1 MAFAKGYISE
11 TYDPFFNLAT
21 EDWIFKDMDTKE
33 HILFLWRNE
42 RTVVIGRNQ
51 NPWAECNLAK
61 MQEKGVH
68 LVRRQTGGG
77 AVFQDLGNTNFT
89 FLSSKKDYDKQRN
102 FQIVINALNKLGI
115 KAEFSGRNDL
125 VVEGKKIS
133 GSAFREQPDRA
144 FHHGTI
150 LINANLGELAEYLT
164 PSQKKLIA
172 KGTTSVRSRVANISE
187 FNNALVHEKV
197 SEAIIEE
204 FFAMHNSPK
213 NIENLNHN
221 NLKEITEINNYYNHL
236 KSDAWRFGETP
247 EFQHQLSE
255 RFDWGT
261 IDLHLDT
268 EAGKIKRA
276 KIFSDCLDTDFI
288 EKLEKNLHEVDYN
301 KTEII
306 NQLNHLKENLPNS
319 SSHIQD
325 IQNWLSKEIT

>member
-1 MAFAKGYISE
+1 MALARCYISE
-11 TYDPFFNLAT
+11 THNPFFNLAT

-42 RTVVIGRNQ
+42 KTVVIGRNQ

-77 AVFQDLGNTNFT
+77 AVFHDLGNTNFT

-125 VVEGKKIS
+125 VVEGRKIS

-187 FNNALVHEKV
+187 FNNELVHEKV

-204 FFAMHNSPK
+204 FFKIYNSK
-213 NIENLNHN
+213 KQIETLNHN
-221 NLKEITEINNYYNHL
+221 QLKEITEINNYYNHL

-268 EAGKIKRA
+268 EAGKITRA

-301 KTEII
+301 KNAII
-306 NQLNHLKENLPNS
+306 SSLNLLKEKFPHAISN
-319 SSHIQD
+319 IQD
-325 IQNWLSKEIT
+325 IQNWLNNEIA

>member
-1 MAFAKGYISE
+1 MAKAKCLISE
-11 TYDPFFNLAT
+11 THDPFFNLAT
-21 EDWIFKDMDTKE
+21 EDWIFKDMDAKE

-42 RTVVIGRNQ
+42 KTVVIGRNQ

-61 MQEKGVH
+61 MNEHNVH

-89 FLSSKKDYDKQRN
+89 FLSSKDSYDKQRN
-102 FQIVINALNKLGI
+102 FQIIIKALAKLGI

-125 VVEGKKIS
+125 VVEGRKIS
-133 GSAFREQPDRA
+133 GSAFREMPDRA

-187 FNNALVHEKV
+187 FNEGLVHNLV
-197 SEAIIEE
+197 VNAVIDE
-204 FFAMHNSPK
+204 FFTEHGCQK
-213 NIENLNHN
+213 KIETLNHN
-221 NLKEITEINNYYNHL
+221 NLKEIPEINKYYSHL
-236 KSDAWRFGETP
+236 KSHEWRFGETP
-247 EFQHQLSE
+247 HFQHQLNE

-261 IDLHLDT
+261 IDLHLNT
-268 EAGKIKRA
+268 EAGKIIKA

-288 EKLEKNLHEVDYN
+288 EKLEESLNGVDYN
-301 KTEII
+301 KNQVITKLQYLKEKLPQSI
-306 NQLNHLKENLPNS
+306 NQ
-319 SSHIQD
+319 IQD
-325 IQNWLSKEIT
+325 IQNWVEKELS